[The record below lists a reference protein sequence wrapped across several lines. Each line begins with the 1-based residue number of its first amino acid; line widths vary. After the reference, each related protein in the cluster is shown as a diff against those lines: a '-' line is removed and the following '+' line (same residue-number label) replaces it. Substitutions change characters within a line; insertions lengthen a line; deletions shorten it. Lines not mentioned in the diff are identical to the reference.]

1 MRAAFYALT
10 PAEAFCG
17 ALGSTP
23 NFLSEALPVILLLA
37 AVEALYIRA
46 KGRDDQW
53 RLHEVVVNISSMG
66 LANGSALV
74 LFRGAELGL
83 YTYVYE
89 NWRVATLPWDSR
101 LTYLYALLAVEFAAY
116 WWHRAAH
123 EVALL
128 WSAHHVHHSSEDM
141 NMFVA
146 PRVSIFR
153 PFYKW
158 AFYVP
163 LVVLGLPPAT
173 MVVHMQLGVIYTAW
187 THNDTIPKL
196 SKVVPYLGH
205 AIEFVMVTPSH
216 HRVHHGANKY
226 CLDKNYGMVLIV
238 YDRLFS
244 TFAEEREDEPIV
256 YGTLKQRDSYDII
269 GVQVEPAWELWA
281 KVRSMRTLGDMARA
295 LFYGP
300 GWVPGA
306 PRLGREEDVP
316 CVKGRKKHQ
325 FNVPAWFSFY
335 LLVNAL
341 SVFCCY
347 LEVNSRYNEM
357 DKWQPIVLV
366 AYLALAYA
374 AVGALFDGRRH
385 GPRLEVARL
394 LLFLLLSRAY
404 PLFEAPAV
412 NQAHALVC
420 GLSLLLSPA
429 VASASASRAA
439 RRAAAEEE
447 KAE

>member
-1 MRAAFYALT
+1 MLPSHSIPSCLELCQKAAT
-10 PAEAFCG
+10 
-17 ALGSTP
+17 T
-23 NFLSEALPVILLLA
+23 
-37 AVEALYIRA
+37 
-46 KGRDDQW
+46 K
-53 RLHEVVVNISSMG
+53 HE
-66 LANGSALV
+66 
-74 LFRGAELGL
+74 F
-83 YTYVYE
+83 
-89 NWRVATLPWDSR
+89 
-101 LTYLYALLAVEFAAY
+101 FA
-116 WWHRAAH
+116 

-269 GVQVEPAWELWA
+269 GHLPKGVNVPFPLPLSAQSVPLCE
-281 KVRSMRTLGDMARA
+281 RA
-295 LFYGP
+295 LLP
-300 GWVPGA
+300 
-306 PRLGREEDVP
+306 L
-316 CVKGRKKHQ
+316 H
-325 FNVPAWFSFY
+325 
-335 LLVNAL
+335 LVTG
-341 SVFCCY
+341 
-347 LEVNSRYNEM
+347 
-357 DKWQPIVLV
+357 
-366 AYLALAYA
+366 LA
-374 AVGALFDGRRH
+374 
-385 GPRLEVARL
+385 
-394 LLFLLLSRAY
+394 
-404 PLFEAPAV
+404 
-412 NQAHALVC
+412 
-420 GLSLLLSPA
+420 
-429 VASASASRAA
+429 
-439 RRAAAEEE
+439 
-447 KAE
+447 